1 MRVSAVVT
9 RQAPPVYLN
18 GAHIT
23 EQNDDL
29 PEKAELVTSTLV
41 TLRPRYSSIQPQLR
55 LVAHFSALVTFLW
68 YKVTVDAG
76 VKVTVDAGDCQFS
89 ITTAKPY

>member
-1 MRVSAVVT
+1 MNFTSMLKRFRYSSRTWHFSPRVSAVA

-41 TLRPRYSSIQPQLR
+41 TLRPRYSSIQPQSPR
-55 LVAHFSALVTFLW
+55 I
-68 YKVTVDAG
+68 
-76 VKVTVDAGDCQFS
+76 DCQVS
-89 ITTAKPY
+89 ITIAKPN